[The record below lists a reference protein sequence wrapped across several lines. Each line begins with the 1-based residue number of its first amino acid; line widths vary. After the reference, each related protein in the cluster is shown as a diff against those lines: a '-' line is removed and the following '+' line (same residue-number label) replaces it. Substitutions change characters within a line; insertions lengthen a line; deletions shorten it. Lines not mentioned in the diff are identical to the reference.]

1 MVFLINRIF
10 NMEKT
15 KKQLKKDKNIL
26 YTGFGDKGTT
36 TLFDCKQG
44 RISKSSI
51 LVEALGSVDE
61 LNAYLG
67 IIKVYSDLD
76 KISLIVGKKKT
87 LYSRIIL
94 DIQQTLF
101 VIQAE
106 LGGSKMSVRKKE
118 LNILDKVV
126 TELGVQDKS
135 VKRDLDRMSI
145 LSDRASEIISCV
157 DKIEKII
164 NEIGEILP
172 PITTFTISGGST
184 ISAGLDFARTLSRKS
199 ERRIIAVVDEGSRKI
214 GPVTISYMNRLSS
227 VLFAM
232 SRYVNYTFSILENHP
247 NYNK

>member
-1 MVFLINRIF
+1 
-10 NMEKT
+10 MEK
-15 KKQLKKDKNIL
+15 KKNHLKKEKNIL

-36 TLFDCKQG
+36 TLYDCKQG

-76 KISLIVGKKKT
+76 TVFLKTGNLSAQAGKKVF
-87 LYSRIIL
+87 YSKIIE

-106 LGGSKMSVRKKE
+106 LGGSTMSVSKKE
-118 LNILDKVV
+118 LN
-126 TELGVQDKS
+126 
-135 VKRDLDRMSI
+135 
-145 LSDRASEIISCV
+145 
-157 DKIEKII
+157 KIEKII
-164 NEIGEILP
+164 DEIGEILP
-172 PITTFTISGGST
+172 PITTFTISGGSI

-199 ERRIIAVVDEGSRKI
+199 ERRVVAVALEGSRKI
-214 GPVTISYMNRLSS
+214 GPGTISYMNRLSS

-232 SRYVNYTFSILENHP
+232 SRYANYIFAIPENHP
-247 NYNK
+247 DYNK